1 MVRRF
6 AALALLLLAACAD
19 PATRCFQAEARELKT
34 VEALIAETR
43 GRIDRG
49 YGEGPRG
56 NSALNLCLGSF
67 GRNVGLSYCTS
78 ASGRGQAVP
87 VDTAAEERKLA
98 ALEARRS
105 AILQVIQQK
114 SAACPAP
121 RGGGLAG

>member
-6 AALALLLLAACAD
+6 APLAFLLLAACAD
-19 PATRCFQAEARELKT
+19 PATRCFRAEARELRT
-34 VEALIAETR
+34 VESLIAETR

-49 YGEGPRG
+49 YAEGPRG
-56 NSALNLCLGSF
+56 NSSLNLCLGSF

-78 ASGRGQAVP
+78 ASGRGRAVP

-105 AILQVIQQK
+105 AILQVIRQK
-114 SAACPAP
+114 SAACPVP
-121 RGGGLAG
+121 RGGGFGG

>member
-1 MVRRF
+1 MFRPA

-19 PATRCFQAEARELKT
+19 PATRCFAPEARELKT

-49 YGEGPRG
+49 YGEAPRG
-56 NSALNLCLGSF
+56 NSSLNLCLGSF

-78 ASGRGQAVP
+78 ASGRGKAVP
-87 VDTAAEERKLA
+87 VDTAAEGRKLA

-105 AILQVIQQK
+105 AILQVIARK

-121 RGGGLAG
+121 RGAGFAG

>member
-6 AALALLLLAACAD
+6 APFALLILAACAD
-19 PATRCFQAEARELKT
+19 PATRCFRAEARELKT

-43 GRIDRG
+43 ARTDRG
-49 YGEGPRG
+49 YAETRPG
-56 NSALNLCLGSF
+56 NSSLNLCLGSF

-78 ASGRGQAVP
+78 AAGRGRAVA
-87 VDTAAEERKLA
+87 VDAAAEERKLA

-105 AILQVIQQK
+105 AILQVIRQK

-121 RGGGLAG
+121 RSGGFGG

>member
-1 MVRRF
+1 MVRP
-6 AALALLLLAACAD
+6 AATLALLLLAACAD
-19 PATRCFQAEARELKT
+19 PATRCFAPEARELKT

-43 GRIDRG
+43 ANVDRG
-49 YGEGPRG
+49 YAEGPRG

-78 ASGRGQAVP
+78 ASGRGRAVP
-87 VDTAAEERKLA
+87 VDAAAEERKLA

-105 AILQVIQQK
+105 AILQAIQQK